1 MKKIL
6 AILLVVAVVFALSAC
21 GNSKKTKPSV
31 SEIESEVEFDDEDM
45 ILEDSDED
53 EVEFDDGDIILDDSD
68 EDEDGR
74 EPSKPKAEGEYT
86 ISNEVLADNEHL
98 TVTAV
103 EAFENDSGDFIL
115 KILIENKS
123 DKNIYITNSGDMT
136 YNGYM
141 VDSWWNAHV
150 APGNKAIT
158 EMPAYSDEL
167 ERIDAGV
174 AEELTFELIAYNPD
188 DYEEEHYIDDYFV
201 VYPTGLDAAS
211 VTYPDRASAPGETVI
226 VDNEDLK
233 FTIES
238 ANKDDYWGYLLDL
251 YVENR
256 TEATIYL
263 TWADLSVNG
272 FEVVPN
278 WKDTVLSGKRKLSSV
293 SISNGHLEANGITD
307 VKEIEFKL
315 VVRNLHD
322 YDEIYLNET
331 FTFNP

>member
-6 AILLVVAVVFALSAC
+6 VILLIVAVVFALSAC
-21 GNSKKTKPSV
+21 GNSKKTKPAV
-31 SEIESEVEFDDEDM
+31 SEIA
-45 ILEDSDED
+45 D
-53 EVEFDDGDIILDDSD
+53 EVEFDDGNRILEDSD
-68 EDEDGR
+68 ENEDEDGG
-74 EPSKPKAEGEYT
+74 ELSKPKAEGKYT

-123 DKNIYITNSGDMT
+123 DKNVHITNSGDMT

-141 VDSWWNAHV
+141 VNSWWNATV
-150 APGNKAIT
+150 APGNKAVT
-158 EMPAYSDEL
+158 EMSVYSNEL
-167 ERIDAGV
+167 PIDAGV
-174 AEELTFELIAYNPD
+174 AEELTFELKAYNPD

-201 VYPTGLDAAS
+201 VYPTGLDADS
-211 VTYPDRASAPGETVI
+211 VTYSDRAPAPGETVI

-238 ANKDDYWGYLLDL
+238 ANKDDYWGYLLHF

-263 TWADLSVNG
+263 SWSDLSVNG
-272 FEVVPN
+272 FEVVPI
-278 WKDTVLSGKRKLSSV
+278 WKDTVLSGKRKLSSTN
-293 SISNGHLEANGITD
+293 ISNGHLEANGIID
-307 VKEIEFKL
+307 VEEIEFNL